1 MDPLEPLDADRLI
14 DLLVASDPLCDLPRT
29 GWVLRGIPS
38 PESIAAH
45 SWAVAMVAIFLADQL
60 RADGEEVDGERVLRM
75 ALLHDLA
82 EARTGD
88 IPMPTK
94 NEGAGRA
101 MHQLEAAIVDDLLPA
116 PHAALWAEVEA
127 GRTLEARIVKA
138 ADKIQMMIKVL
149 IYEARRGAD
158 LDEFWDNPKNYREMG
173 LERASELYA
182 AIRRRAGR
190 QASEGDTKR

>member
-1 MDPLEPLDADRLI
+1 MESLEPLDADQLI

-29 GWVLRGIPS
+29 GWLLRGIPS

-45 SWAVAMVAIFLADQL
+45 SWAVAMVAIFLADRL
-60 RADGEEVDGERVLRM
+60 RADGEAVDGERVLRM

-88 IPMPTK
+88 IPMPSK
-94 NEGAGRA
+94 DEGVSRA
-101 MHQLEAAIVDDLLPA
+101 VHQLEAAIVDEMLPA

-127 GRTLEARIVKA
+127 GQTLEARVVKA

-149 IYEARRGAD
+149 VYESRRGAN
-158 LDEFWDNPKNYREMG
+158 LEEFWDNPKNFRDMG
-173 LERASELYA
+173 LKRASELYA

-190 QASEGDTKR
+190 R